1 VEWSLLPPP
10 VSDPIRGDVKN
21 KNSSPLL
28 GEMRVP
34 GRDADQQ
41 MGERK
46 AYDFRLV
53 LAVDLTD
60 AKSNGY
66 RDRMNG

>member
-1 VEWSLLPPP
+1 
-10 VSDPIRGDVKN
+10 
-21 KNSSPLL
+21 
-28 GEMRVP
+28 MRVP
-34 GRDADQQ
+34 RRDADQQ

-46 AYDFRLV
+46 AYAFRLV

>member
-1 VEWSLLPPP
+1 MSRTKTAP
-10 VSDPIRGDVKN
+10 R
-21 KNSSPLL
+21 SS
-28 GEMRVP
+28 ERCEFE

-41 MGERK
+41 IDERK
-46 AYDFRLV
+46 AYAFRLV

>member
-1 VEWSLLPPP
+1 MSRTKTAP
-10 VSDPIRGDVKN
+10 R
-21 KNSSPLL
+21 SS
-28 GEMRVP
+28 ERCEFE

-41 MGERK
+41 IDERK
-46 AYDFRLV
+46 AYAFRLV

-66 RDRMNG
+66 RDRMNGVVP

>member
-1 VEWSLLPPP
+1 MSRTKTPP
-10 VSDPIRGDVKN
+10 R
-21 KNSSPLL
+21 SSE
-28 GEMRVP
+28 GCEFQA
-34 GRDADQQ
+34 RDADQP

-46 AYDFRLV
+46 AYALRLV

>member
-1 VEWSLLPPP
+1 MSRTKTPPRCSEGCELQ
-10 VSDPIRGDVKN
+10 V
-21 KNSSPLL
+21 
-28 GEMRVP
+28 
-34 GRDADQQ
+34 RDADQP

-46 AYDFRLV
+46 AYAFRLV

>member
-1 VEWSLLPPP
+1 MSITKTPP
-10 VSDPIRGDVKN
+10 R
-21 KNSSPLL
+21 SS
-28 GEMRVP
+28 ERCEFQ

-46 AYDFRLV
+46 AYAFRLV

-60 AKSNGY
+60 AKSNAY